1 MNPALRDIIESGSVP
16 LSISGLALWLDASDA
31 SSITLDGSSNVSQWA
46 DKSGNGRHATQATA
60 LNRPGYLTNQL
71 NGLGA
76 VRPASVSK
84 WLDVASFPS
93 LAGGYSVFA
102 VVQSPGAADAGIIS
116 LNAGVASSA
125 LVVATSSSS
134 LVFNSQWGDS
144 VNQAVPA
151 NNTNFAFWT
160 HYDGSHNTGNFSMR
174 LSTQSS
180 TASKAMTQL
189 AGTPPTGT
197 MTLLSYNGA
206 NWWTRNIYEI
216 LIYNRITTSGED
228 DALKAYIMAKWGIA
242 WS

>member
-1 MNPALRDIIESGSVP
+1 MIQQWSQNNSGRFSP
-16 LSISGLALWLDASDA
+16 TKISSLALWLDAADA
-31 SSITLDGSSNVSQWA
+31 ATITLDGSNNVSQWN
-46 DKSGNGRHATQATA
+46 DKSGNGRHAAQGTT

-71 NGLGA
+71 NGLAA
-76 VRPASVSK
+76 VRPSTVSK
-84 WLDVASFPS
+84 WLDIAGFPS

-102 VVQSPGAADAGIIS
+102 VVQSPGSADAGIIS

-160 HYDGSHNTGNFSMR
+160 HYDGAHNTGNFSMR

-180 TASKAMTQL
+180 TAAKTMTQL
-189 AGTPPTGT
+189 AGTPPSGT
-197 MTLLSYNGA
+197 MSLMTYNGA

-216 LIYNRITTSGED
+216 LIYDRITTVAED
-228 DALKAYIMAKWGIA
+228 DALKAYITAKWGLV